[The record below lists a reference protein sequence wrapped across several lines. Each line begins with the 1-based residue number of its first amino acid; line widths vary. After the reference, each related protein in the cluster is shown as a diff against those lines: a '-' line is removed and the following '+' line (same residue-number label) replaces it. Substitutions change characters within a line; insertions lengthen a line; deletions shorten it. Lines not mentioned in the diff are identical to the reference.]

1 MGATAPA
8 VSGWRRVLGA
18 NRAVWVTAV
27 IAVVA
32 LVAGV
37 VVGRFV
43 VSPADASA
51 SSEAPDP
58 GLVTVPVE
66 FSVLSNDLT
75 LRGDVGFADSVDV
88 TIDAASFGA
97 APVVTGAVP
106 EVDTSLDQLSVALA
120 VAGRPV
126 IVLPGELPAYR
137 TLEFGMRGPDV
148 VQFKQAMAAVGIAA
162 GDPESDLF
170 DAPAANAVTAL
181 YERVGYPSPAG
192 PDGADD
198 GLRSAQDAVR
208 GAQQQLDAAR
218 ADLVRASGGPS
229 AVDVRQAD
237 NAVASAQRAV
247 EAAIA
252 GKPLPPDDTVAAV
265 AQWNAGVGDA
275 RDQLALAQLQ
285 REQLG
290 ASVDTSAEH
299 AAVAS
304 AQQFVTDA
312 QVELSRAQEAT
323 LPQLPSGEVLY
334 LTDLPRRVDAVNVAR
349 GQVLQGAALV
359 VSGAALTIS
368 GGVAPT
374 DAELVTVG
382 DRAQFDLIDGTTHEA
397 TITELAPGESPTERW
412 SVVLEPDPLTSEQSM
427 QLQGSNVRVMISVG
441 ATAGDV
447 LHVPVA
453 ALTAGPGGEA
463 RVEIVDGDPRDGE
476 RAETRL
482 VVVETGLAA
491 GGQVEVTPV
500 DDQFEEGDL
509 VVVGR

>member
-1 MGATAPA
+1 MATAA
-8 VSGWRRVLGA
+8 VSGWKRVLGA
-18 NRAVWVTAV
+18 NRAVWVTAA

-32 LVAGV
+32 LVAGLL
-37 VVGRFV
+37 VGRFV

-51 SSEAPDP
+51 ASDAPDP

-66 FSVLSNDLT
+66 LGVLSNDLT
-75 LRGDVGFADSVDV
+75 LRGDVGFADSVEV
-88 TIDAASFGA
+88 TIDAASFGG

-106 EVDTSLDQLSVALA
+106 EVDASLEPLSVALA

-148 VQFKQAMAAVGIAA
+148 VQFKEAMAAVGIGA
-162 GDPESDLF
+162 GDPASDLF
-170 DAPAANAVTAL
+170 DATAANAVTAL
-181 YERVGYPSPAG
+181 YERVGYAAPAG
-192 PDGADD
+192 AEGAEE
-198 GLRSAQDAVR
+198 GLRAAQDAVR
-208 GAQQQLDAAR
+208 AAQQQLEAAR
-218 ADLVRASGGPS
+218 ADLARASGGPS
-229 AVDVRQAD
+229 AVDIRQAD
-237 NAVASAQRAV
+237 NAVSSAHRAV
-247 EAAIA
+247 EAALA
-252 GKPLPPDDTVAAV
+252 GKPLPPEDTAAAL

-290 ASVDTSAEH
+290 ASVDTSAER

-304 AQQFVTDA
+304 AQQFVADA
-312 QVELSRAQEAT
+312 QGELNRAQEAS
-323 LPQLPSGEVLY
+323 LPQLPSGEMLY

-368 GGVAPT
+368 GGVAAT
-374 DAELVTVG
+374 DAELLTVG
-382 DRAQFDLIDGTTHEA
+382 DRAQFDLLDGTVHEA
-397 TITELAPGESPTERW
+397 TITELAAAEDPAERW
-412 SVVLEPDPLTSEQSM
+412 SIVLEPDPLTSEQSM
-427 QLQGSNVRVMISVG
+427 QLQGSNVRVMIAVG
-441 ATAGDV
+441 ATAGEV
-447 LHVPVA
+447 LHVPIA
-453 ALTAGPGGEA
+453 ALTAGSGGEA
-463 RVEIVDGDPRDGE
+463 RIEIVDGDPRDGE

-491 GGQVEVTPV
+491 GGQVEVVPV
-500 DDQFEEGDL
+500 DDEVDEGDL

>member
-1 MGATAPA
+1 MTTPA
-8 VSGWRRVLGA
+8 VSGWKRVLGA
-18 NRAVWVTAV
+18 NRAVWVTAA

-37 VVGRFV
+37 LVGRFV

-51 SSEAPDP
+51 SSDAPDP

-66 FSVLSNDLT
+66 YGVLSNDLT
-75 LRGDVGFADSVDV
+75 LRGDVGFADSVEV
-88 TIDAASFGA
+88 TIDAASFGG

-106 EVDTSLDQLSVALA
+106 EVDSSLEPLSVALA
-120 VAGRPV
+120 VTGRPV

-148 VQFKQAMAAVGIAA
+148 VQFKEAMAAVGIAA
-162 GDPESDLF
+162 GDPASDLF
-170 DAPAANAVTAL
+170 DATAANALTAL
-181 YERVGYPSPAG
+181 YERVGYAA
-192 PDGADD
+192 PDGAE
-198 GLRSAQDAVR
+198 GAEEALRAAQDGVR
-208 GAQQQLDAAR
+208 GAQQQLDQAR
-218 ADLVRASGGPS
+218 AELARASGGPS
-229 AVDVRQAD
+229 AVDIRQAD
-237 NAVASAQRAV
+237 NAVSSAQRAV

-252 GKPLPPDDTVAAV
+252 AKPLPPEDTAAAL

-275 RDQLALAQLQ
+275 RDNLALAQLQ

-290 ASVDTSAEH
+290 AGVNTSAER
-299 AAVAS
+299 AAVDS

-312 QVELSRAQEAT
+312 QLELSRAQEAT

-349 GQVLQGAALV
+349 GQVLQGAALI
-359 VSGAALTIS
+359 VSGAALTIV
-368 GGVAPT
+368 GGVAPA
-374 DAELVTVG
+374 DAELLSVG
-382 DRAQFDLIDGTTHEA
+382 DRAQFDLFDGTAHEA
-397 TITELAPGESPTERW
+397 TITELTPGDSATERW

-427 QLQGSNVRVMISVG
+427 QLQGSNVRVLIAVG
-441 ATAGDV
+441 ATAGEV
-447 LHVPVA
+447 MHVPVA
-453 ALTAGPGGEA
+453 ALTAGSGGEA
-463 RVEIVDGDPRDGE
+463 RIEIVDGDPRDGE

-482 VVVETGLAA
+482 VEVETGLAA

-500 DDQFEEGDL
+500 DGEFSEGDL